1 MMKALQRA
9 AAAAVIALIVQGCSS
24 NMQWSKPGADAP
36 MVARDQDECRAVAL
50 GANRPAAPASSPD
63 ARSDGMRTGA
73 MSQTAGSNERFVA
86 EHEEIRRCM
95 LRRGY
100 QLRPTS

>member
-1 MMKALQRA
+1 
-9 AAAAVIALIVQGCSS
+9 
-24 NMQWSKPGADAP
+24 MQWTKPGADAA
-36 MVARDQDECRAVAL
+36 MVARDQDECRGQAL
-50 GANRPAAPASSPD
+50 GRANPPAVPAGSAD
-63 ARSDGMRTGA
+63 ARTDGIRTGA

-100 QLRPTS
+100 QLKPIS